1 MKDSYTTTAKNVK
14 PRPAAG
20 YILRIGGRPVRVR
33 ATHAA
38 VIELVRVLL
47 GRAPATSLEVRI

>member
-1 MKDSYTTTAKNVK
+1 MKIDYTKTQRRVK
-14 PRPAAG
+14 PGRAAG
-20 YILRIGGRPVRVR
+20 YTLRIGGRPVRVR

-47 GRAPATSLEVRI
+47 GRAPLAPLEVRI

>member
-1 MKDSYTTTAKNVK
+1 MKDTYTTTEKRVK

-20 YILRIGGRPVRVR
+20 YTLRIGGRPVRVR

-38 VIELVRVLL
+38 VIELVRLL
-47 GRAPATSLEVRI
+47 LERRTVAPLEVRI